1 MDSTSRIFQ
10 NEKKSKNS
18 SNLINTSN
26 KCIFIFFCIK
36 INLINILMGLNQSIH
51 KLNFEGMQ
59 NIINNNTNRGKF
71 LIINTLDSN
80 NQHCLIKN
88 TLSPSRE
95 IEEISRFLK
104 EDKNINIVIYGEN
117 SQDSKVVEK
126 YNQLY
131 KLGFANLYVY
141 IGGLFEWLLLQD
153 IYGDDEFPTT
163 SKIVDILKYKGKS
176 II

>member
-1 MDSTSRIFQ
+1 
-10 NEKKSKNS
+10 
-18 SNLINTSN
+18 
-26 KCIFIFFCIK
+26 
-36 INLINILMGLNQSIH
+36 MGLNQSIY

-59 NIINNNTNRGKF
+59 NIINNNNSREKF

-80 NQHCLIKN
+80 NQDCLIKN
-88 TLSPSRE
+88 TLLPSKE
-95 IEEISRFLK
+95 IEEITRYLK

-117 SQDSKVVEK
+117 SVDTKVIEK

-131 KLGFANLYVY
+131 KLGFVNLYVY
-141 IGGLFEWLLLQD
+141 IGGLFEWLLMQD

>member
-1 MDSTSRIFQ
+1 
-10 NEKKSKNS
+10 
-18 SNLINTSN
+18 
-26 KCIFIFFCIK
+26 
-36 INLINILMGLNQSIH
+36 MGLNQSIN

-59 NIINNNTNRGKF
+59 NIINNNSRGKF
-71 LIINTLDSN
+71 LIINTLDTSN
-80 NQHCLIKN
+80 QQCLIKN
-88 TLSPSRE
+88 TLIPSRE
-95 IEEISRFLK
+95 IEEITRFLK

-117 SQDSKVVEK
+117 SGDSKVVEK

-131 KLGFANLYVY
+131 KLGFTNLYVY

>member
-1 MDSTSRIFQ
+1 
-10 NEKKSKNS
+10 
-18 SNLINTSN
+18 
-26 KCIFIFFCIK
+26 
-36 INLINILMGLNQSIH
+36 MGLNQSIH

-59 NIINNNTNRGKF
+59 NIINNNSNNGKF

-80 NQHCLIKN
+80 NQDCLIKH

-95 IEEISRFLK
+95 IEEISKFLR
-104 EDKNINIVIYGEN
+104 ENKNINIVIYGEN
-117 SQDSKVVEK
+117 TIDSKVVEK
-126 YNQLY
+126 STQLY
-131 KLGFANLYVY
+131 KLGFVNLYVY